1 MPPVPT
7 TFSDDGKSYSLNSET
22 SLDSN
27 SKAKLKSILD
37 RLIGIDNRLKESL
50 RFQEMVEDDLDYL
63 HDANPNYQEGIFFI
77 KRKTLRELLC
87 CRPPKQ
93 KQKIKVYDA
102 RSLFLFH
109 HDTSFR
115 RFIVQTVESKV
126 FQNFI
131 LLVILCTTITLML

>member
-1 MPPVPT
+1 MPPLT
-7 TFSDDGKSYSLNSET
+7 SFDDDGISYSLNSEA

-37 RLIGIDNRLKESL
+37 RLVGIDNRLKESL

-63 HDANPNYQEGIFFI
+63 HDTNPNYVEGIFFI
-77 KRKTLRELLC
+77 RRKTLRELFC

-102 RSLFLFH
+102 RSLFIFH
-109 HDTSFR
+109 HDTTFR
-115 RFIVQTVESKV
+115 RFIVQIVESKV

-131 LLVILCTTITLML
+131 LLVIMCTTITLML

>member
-1 MPPVPT
+1 MPPLT
-7 TFSDDGKSYSLNSET
+7 SFDDDGISYSLNSEA

-37 RLIGIDNRLKESL
+37 RLVGIDNRLKESL

-63 HDANPNYQEGIFFI
+63 HDTNPNYVEGIFFI
-77 KRKTLRELLC
+77 RRKTLRELFC

-102 RSLFLFH
+102 RSLFIFH
-109 HDTSFR
+109 HDTAFR
-115 RFIVQTVESKV
+115 RFIVQIVESKV

-131 LLVILCTTITLML
+131 LLVIMCTTITLML